1 MHNDADTF
9 RDAWN
14 FSKRHAWTG
23 IYFLGIASCLVR
35 CVQLGLSMGSMRD
48 SRITHIHALRYQT
61 SAGNMRIFTSN
72 MLNSQCQLTHPPFTE
87 DEHLHFQRSLADT
100 KPKRIRSSVDPVT
113 QLQVDDVCNA
123 TEKECD
129 EPLEHIKCNII

>member
-1 MHNDADTF
+1 MHNAADTF
-9 RDAWN
+9 RDKN
-14 FSKRHAWTG
+14 FSNRHAWTG

-35 CVQLGLSMGSMRD
+35 CVQLGLAMGSMRD
-48 SRITHIHALRYQT
+48 SRTTHIHA
-61 SAGNMRIFTSN
+61 AGDTRHLQETMIFTSN

-113 QLQVDDVCNA
+113 QLQVDDVCNR
-123 TEKECD
+123 K
-129 EPLEHIKCNII
+129 KW